1 MFEGNGV
8 IQEVGGDRSKFFTSI
23 FTWMFVGIL
32 ITALTAYGLVSTGLA
47 TLFLI
52 NPILIWVF
60 FIVEFILVFYISRM
74 IGSEN
79 MSSSRAKIA
88 FAIYSIVNGITLASI
103 FYVYDIGL
111 IYKAFIGSSL
121 MFGAMALL
129 GHYTSIDL
137 SKLGSILI
145 MGLIGVL
152 IMTFANFIF
161 SFFGMYSGTLDVI
174 LGYVTLFIFLGLTA
188 WDMQKLK
195 AMYEYTNG
203 NDEMIQTMAIY
214 GALSLYLDFINLF
227 LSLLRIT
234 GSSRD

>member
-1 MFEGNGV
+1 MYEGNNV
-8 IQEVGGDRSKFFTSI
+8 IQDVGGRSRFFTSI
-23 FTWMFVGIL
+23 FTWMFIGIL
-32 ITALTAYGLVSTGLA
+32 ITALTSYGLVASGLA

-52 NPILIWVF
+52 NPILIFVF
-60 FIVEFILVFYISRM
+60 FIAEFILVFYISRM
-74 IGSEN
+74 IASGNISEG
-79 MSSSRAKIA
+79 RAKIA
-88 FAIYSIVNGITLASI
+88 FAVYSIVNGVTLASI

-121 MFGAMALL
+121 MFGAMALY
-129 GHYTSIDL
+129 GHYTQADL
-137 SKLGSILI
+137 SKFGSILL

-161 SFFGMYSGTLDVI
+161 SFFGMSSSTLEII

-188 WDMQKLK
+188 WDIQKLK
-195 AMYEYTNG
+195 AMYNYTNG
-203 NDEMIQTMAIY
+203 NEEMIQTMAVY